1 MLVNRASVQV
11 QVKELFQAS
20 LPSPPPVVVDCDRVA
35 GVCDLVVRVARV
47 LVLIVVRVL
56 QRLCGRLAV
65 RYLRVVRVCRVDRYV
80 RERGRLRSCVHEDW
94 PSEEEQPG
102 PKT

>member
-1 MLVNRASVQV
+1 MFVNRASVQV

-35 GVCDLVVRVARV
+35 SVCDLVVRVASV

-56 QRLCGRLAV
+56 QRLCGRLTV
-65 RYLRVVRVCRVDRYV
+65 RYLRVVRVCCVDRHV
-80 RERGRLRSCVHEDW
+80 CER
-94 PSEEEQPG
+94 
-102 PKT
+102 

>member
-1 MLVNRASVQV
+1 MLVNRTSVQV

-20 LPSPPPVVVDCDRVA
+20 LPSPPPVVIDCDRVA
-35 GVCDLVVRVARV
+35 RVCDLVVRVARV
-47 LVLIVVRVL
+47 LVLVVVRVL
-56 QRLCGRLAV
+56 QRLRGRLTV
-65 RYLRVVRVCRVDRYV
+65 RYLRIVCVRCVDCYV
-80 RERGRLRSCVHEDW
+80 RERRRLRSCVHEDR

>member
-1 MLVNRASVQV
+1 MFVNRASVQV

-20 LPSPPPVVVDCDRVA
+20 LPSPPPVVIDSDRVA
-35 GVCDLVVRVARV
+35 SVCDLIVRVACV
-47 LVLIVVRVL
+47 LVLVVVRVL
-56 QRLCGRLAV
+56 QSLRGRLTV
-65 RYLRVVRVCRVDRYV
+65 RYLRVVRVCCINRHV
-80 RERGRLRSCVHEDW
+80 RERRRLRSCVHEDR

>member
-1 MLVNRASVQV
+1 MFVNRASVQV

-20 LPSPPPVVVDCDRVA
+20 LPSPPPVVIDSDRVA
-35 GVCDLVVRVARV
+35 SVCDLIVRVACV
-47 LVLIVVRVL
+47 LVLVVVRVL
-56 QRLCGRLAV
+56 QSLRGRLTV
-65 RYLRVVRVCRVDRYV
+65 RYLRVVRVRRVDRHV
-80 RERGRLRSCVHEDW
+80 RERRRLRSCVHEDR

>member
-20 LPSPPPVVVDCDRVA
+20 LPSPPPVVIDCDRVA
-35 GVCDLVVRVARV
+35 RVCDLVVRVARV
-47 LVLIVVRVL
+47 LVLVVVRVL
-56 QRLCGRLAV
+56 QSLRGRLTV
-65 RYLRVVRVCRVDRYV
+65 RYLRVVCVCCVDRHV
-80 RERGRLRSCVHEDW
+80 CERGRLRSCVHEDW

>member
-1 MLVNRASVQV
+1 MFVNRASVQV

-20 LPSPPPVVVDCDRVA
+20 LPSPPPVVIDCNRVA
-35 GVCDLVVRVARV
+35 SVCDLVVRVARV
-47 LVLIVVRVL
+47 LVLVVVSVL
-56 QRLCGRLAV
+56 QSLRGRLTV
-65 RYLRVVRVCRVDRYV
+65 RYLRVVRVCCINRHV
-80 RERGRLRSCVHEDW
+80 RERRRLRSCVHEDW